1 MNKKDKNRLTDIEKF
16 CLDAW
21 MMNHNADLA
30 YTISRGKPIT
40 ATPENLHRLAL
51 RWLRSD
57 HVKEYLEE
65 RGAIAISQA
74 ETEGQPH
81 NRDKKDIVR
90 ELNTLAN
97 SCKDAKQRTEILLK
111 LADLQ
116 RMKED
121 NTHKDETEL
130 VHFFVPIQ
138 CHNCSLYL
146 QAQSKQ
152 KKD

>member
-30 YTISRGKPIT
+30 YSLSREKPIK
-40 ATPENLHRLAL
+40 ATSENLHRLAL
-51 RWLRSD
+51 RWLRSE
-57 HVKEYLEE
+57 HVKEYLQE

-74 ETEGQPH
+74 EAEGQPV
-81 NRDKKDIVR
+81 NRQKTDIIR

-121 NTHKDETEL
+121 NSHKDETEL

-138 CHNCSLYL
+138 CHNCSLYI
-146 QAQSKQ
+146 QAQGKQ
-152 KKD
+152 KKE